1 MLELC
6 RTGASSRANALNVAK
21 WQSGEM
27 AEFYKKI
34 VSQNGTQFKKL
45 FVSLPQEI
53 KDMKIMVVVTG
64 RDFRANTAKYVGVA
78 LRGED
83 VVVKSRAGSFRVVPI
98 SEDDIVINKRDLTEE
113 LRGALLEAKESIEGK
128 RKLNTLDNLINEL
141 RVYVKTTLE

>member
-1 MLELC
+1 ML
-6 RTGASSRANALNVAK
+6 
-21 WQSGEM
+21 
-27 AEFYKKI
+27 
-34 VSQNGTQFKKL
+34 NGTLGRWDMGRLKKSWPKWYTIQKL

-141 RVYVKTTLE
+141 RNSND

>member
-1 MLELC
+1 M
-6 RTGASSRANALNVAK
+6 

-27 AEFYKKI
+27 ADFYKK
-34 VSQNGTQFKKL
+34 VGQNGTRFKKL

-53 KDMKIMVVVTG
+53 KDMIIMVVVTG

-141 RVYVKTTLE
+141 RNSND

>member
-1 MLELC
+1 M
-6 RTGASSRANALNVAK
+6 SRCHFVIMSFYEKCQPK
-21 WQSGEM
+21 WYTIQ
-27 AEFYKKI
+27 
-34 VSQNGTQFKKL
+34 KL
-45 FVSLPQEI
+45 FISLPQEI

-98 SEDDIVINKRDLTEE
+98 SEDDIIINKRDLSAE
-113 LRGALLEAKESIEGK
+113 LRGALIEAKESIEGK

-141 RVYVKTTLE
+141 RDSND